1 MSEHSLRS
9 GSVLAVNLP
18 APPDV
23 EPPGRTRLAAED
35 RRSAI
40 LDATI
45 PLLVRHGVQVTT
57 RQIADAAGVAEG
69 TLFRVFDDKGAL
81 VVAALAR
88 AFDPAPVVDA
98 VRAIDLDRDLDTV
111 LEEVVHV
118 VSGRS
123 GDLRTVMNVAQE
135 LRRAA
140 QKNGHTDAH
149 GPILDPDH
157 PDKDR
162 PGSMAHS
169 VFALRSRAIEG
180 PQRIREALV
189 EVFEA
194 HRSELRRDPE
204 VCGRMLLSLL
214 STSMHDTLT
223 VSEQLTAREVVEVFL
238 DGIRAREAGPATT
251 SPTTSETTSHSTAQ
265 PTETPC

>member
-1 MSEHSLRS
+1 MSERSLRCA
-9 GSVLAVNLP
+9 SVLAVNP
-18 APPDV
+18 AEPAG

-35 RRSAI
+35 RRAAI

-45 PLLVRHGVQVTT
+45 PLLVRHGIQVTT

-69 TLFRVFDDKGAL
+69 TLFRVFDDKGSL

-88 AFDPAPVVDA
+88 AFDPDPVVEA
-98 VRAIDLDRDLDTV
+98 VRAVDVHRDLDTV

-118 VSGRS
+118 VTGRS
-123 GDLRTVMNVAQE
+123 GELRTVMNVGHE

-140 QKNGHTDAH
+140 QKNGPADMH

-157 PDKDR
+157 PDRDR

-169 VFALRSRAIEG
+169 VTALRSRAVEG

-214 STSMHDTLT
+214 STSMHDTLAPA
-223 VSEQLTAREVVEVFL
+223 EQLTAREVVEVFL
-238 DGIRAREAGPATT
+238 DGIRAR
-251 SPTTSETTSHSTAQ
+251 PTTAHTPETS
-265 PTETPC
+265 C